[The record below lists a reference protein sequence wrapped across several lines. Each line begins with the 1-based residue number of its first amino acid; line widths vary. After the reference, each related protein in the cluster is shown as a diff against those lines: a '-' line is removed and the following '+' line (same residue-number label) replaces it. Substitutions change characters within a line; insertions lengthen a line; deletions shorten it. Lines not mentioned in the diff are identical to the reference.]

1 MKTKNRFT
9 KIAVAS
15 GLVVASGAA
24 VLGIT
29 GFASAELAQ
38 KNSIQAVA
46 QADDSNSTPGLQA
59 PTGRVDAQAFAG
71 DHMDG
76 AAPFAT
82 DGLAKVLGLTTTELN
97 TQLQSGKSLA
107 DIAKAQNVDIADVKA
122 QLLKDF
128 SDKENA
134 EVKTGEHTQAEVD
147 AKIASFKANLDT
159 MVNNAGGMRG
169 PGMGGGHMGG
179 AAPFATDG
187 LAKVLGLTTT
197 ELNTQLQSGKSLAD
211 IAKAQNV
218 DIADVKAQ
226 LLKDFSDKENAEVK
240 TGEHTQ
246 AEVDAKI
253 ADFKTRLDD
262 MVNGVRPAGGPG
274 MGGIGG
280 RMGVTPIAS
289 EAVAKA
295 LGLSSTELQTQL
307 QSGKSLADIAK
318 AQNVDVAK
326 VKAAITAD
334 IKAHLDDEV
343 KSGEHTQAE
352 ADQKLA
358 EITANLDD
366 MVNGVRPAG
375 GPGMGG
381 KGMRGGHGPHGDG
394 GPMGGMMGGQN
405 GTPSGSNTQGA
416 SFSA

>member
-38 KNSIQAVA
+38 KNNIQAVA

-82 DGLAKVLGLTTTELN
+82 E
-97 TQLQSGKSLA
+97 
-107 DIAKAQNVDIADVKA
+107 
-122 QLLKDF
+122 
-128 SDKENA
+128 
-134 EVKTGEHTQAEVD
+134 
-147 AKIASFKANLDT
+147 
-159 MVNNAGGMRG
+159 
-169 PGMGGGHMGG
+169 
-179 AAPFATDG
+179 G

-358 EITANLDD
+358 EFTANLDSI
-366 MVNGVRPAG
+366 VNGTGPVG

-381 KGMRGGHGPHGDG
+381 KGGHGGHGPHGDG

-405 GTPSGSNTQGA
+405 GTQSGSNTQGA